1 MRKLPASVYT
11 FILATGIVV
20 LFNSCSK
27 EHGAKTES
35 LPGISPTVN
44 PIPYSTIVYLIKPT
58 DKSWNVDYYNAAKS
72 SMLELKDWYK
82 QQLGGKT
89 FILNP
94 VIIDTL
100 SGLHDA
106 IWYDSN
112 NGDSLGYTGDAHA
125 YYNIKYELK
134 QILGAKY
141 DTTTYKYFAFVQSDF
156 PEQTLP
162 GSLGVEGETCL
173 EGLTGS
179 NANSW
184 KGSSA
189 HALGHAYG
197 LFDCNPTN
205 DQAMMSTGRWKYP
218 NCIILPT
225 EKDAL
230 NAIPF
235 FKAP

>member
-1 MRKLPASVYT
+1 MRKLLASVYT
-11 FILATGIVV
+11 SILVTGIVV

-27 EHGAKTES
+27 EHGSKTES

-58 DKSWNVDYYNAAKS
+58 DKTWNVDYYNAAKS

-106 IWYDSN
+106 TWYDSN

-134 QILGAKY
+134 QIL
-141 DTTTYKYFAFVQSDF
+141 VQSMIPLTID
-156 PEQTLP
+156 TLP
-162 GSLGVEGETCL
+162 
-173 EGLTGS
+173 
-179 NANSW
+179 SW
-184 KGSSA
+184 SRIFLSK
-189 HALGHAYG
+189 
-197 LFDCNPTN
+197 LF
-205 DQAMMSTGRWKYP
+205 QAAWVLKVRLVWK
-218 NCIILPT
+218 
-225 EKDAL
+225 D
-230 NAIPF
+230 
-235 FKAP
+235 